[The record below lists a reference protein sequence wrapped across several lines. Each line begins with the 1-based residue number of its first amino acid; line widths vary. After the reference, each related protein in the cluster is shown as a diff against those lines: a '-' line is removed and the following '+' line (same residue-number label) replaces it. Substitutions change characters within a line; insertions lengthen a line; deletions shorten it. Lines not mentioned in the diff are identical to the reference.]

1 MSVNM
6 VNAAGVG
13 ADGSTALMASCERG
27 HKDIVEFLLSYGA
40 GTPNPHPAVN
50 HSHPIGLSDVSR
62 LCTH

>member
-40 GTPNPHPAVN
+40 GMNTQPSPNW
-50 HSHPIGLSDVSR
+50 SLSDVSR